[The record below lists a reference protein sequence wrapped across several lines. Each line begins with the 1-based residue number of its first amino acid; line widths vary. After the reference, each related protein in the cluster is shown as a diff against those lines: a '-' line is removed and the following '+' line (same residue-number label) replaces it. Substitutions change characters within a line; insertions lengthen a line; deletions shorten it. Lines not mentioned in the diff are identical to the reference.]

1 MITDKLK
8 EGTSDSVKY
17 MCDEIT
23 HICSDL
29 PKRAPGS
36 EGEKIACEYMAEQLQ
51 GLSDDVKM
59 ESFKLN
65 PSAFMGWVYITVT
78 CILLAFVCYF
88 FATMVS
94 LVLIVVAIIPMLLQF
109 IFYMRALDPL
119 YKEKTSY
126 NVTAV
131 KKCSGEVK
139 QRIFYNGHVDAA
151 NEWSTS
157 FHFNGTFLIVHFL
170 LAMVGIVYLFAID
183 IARWVNVGMIGAG
196 IAEGTYLYLGLAGI
210 VFIPVWFLWYFFS
223 NPKVVVDGAND
234 NLTGCYMGIA
244 ILKALKDNN
253 IDLKNTE
260 VGVIIT
266 GSEEAGLRGAKAW
279 SEAHKGEYQ
288 DVPTYIFAYDTIHDG
303 EFFQINRKDLNGF
316 VKSNKEACD
325 MFAKAAKDIDVRC
338 LEGIVPFGATDGAA
352 FNKGGFKCASITAL
366 NHNLQKYYHTRL
378 DTADNMDEKCLADCY
393 KVSVQL

>member
-23 HICSDL
+23 HICNDL

-51 GLSDDVKM
+51 SLSDDVKM

-151 NEWSTS
+151 NEW
-157 FHFNGTFLIVHFL
+157 
-170 LAMVGIVYLFAID
+170 
-183 IARWVNVGMIGAG
+183 
-196 IAEGTYLYLGLAGI
+196 
-210 VFIPVWFLWYFFS
+210 
-223 NPKVVVDGAND
+223 
-234 NLTGCYMGIA
+234 
-244 ILKALKDNN
+244 
-253 IDLKNTE
+253 
-260 VGVIIT
+260 
-266 GSEEAGLRGAKAW
+266 
-279 SEAHKGEYQ
+279 
-288 DVPTYIFAYDTIHDG
+288 
-303 EFFQINRKDLNGF
+303 
-316 VKSNKEACD
+316 
-325 MFAKAAKDIDVRC
+325 
-338 LEGIVPFGATDGAA
+338 
-352 FNKGGFKCASITAL
+352 
-366 NHNLQKYYHTRL
+366 
-378 DTADNMDEKCLADCY
+378 
-393 KVSVQL
+393 